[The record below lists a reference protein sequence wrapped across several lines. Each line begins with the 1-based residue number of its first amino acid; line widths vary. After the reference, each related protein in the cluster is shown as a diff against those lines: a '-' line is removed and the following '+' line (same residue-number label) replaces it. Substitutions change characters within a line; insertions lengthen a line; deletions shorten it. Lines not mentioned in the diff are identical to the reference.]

1 METQPYTY
9 FPGGPVVENPPAS
22 AGNMGLI
29 PGLGRCRL
37 PWSNQAHTPEG
48 CAPQQ
53 EKQPL
58 LTATRESPCTAM
70 EAQHSEKKC
79 ILKILGNIYWENIKK
94 LGKLDSYI

>member
-70 EAQHSEKKC
+70 DGIAKGWTRLRLSAAQQLFKS
-79 ILKILGNIYWENIKK
+79 
-94 LGKLDSYI
+94 

>member
-1 METQPYTY
+1 METQPYTD

-29 PGLGRCRL
+29 PGLGRSRM

-58 LTATRESPCTAM
+58 LTATRESPCTTIH
-70 EAQHSEKKC
+70 AQHSEKMHIKN
-79 ILKILGNIYWENIKK
+79 IGKNILGKY
-94 LGKLDSYI
+94 